1 MANHFTGEKN
11 MSSPLG
17 NTNFFKLMSSLD
29 AENINPLR
37 GDAIALQPNS
47 LMQVIQAQSSS
58 LARLGVDLNE
68 FQKLCGSSLR
78 ELNTTW
84 KQFISTQAS
93 IVLTSDMNKLVH
105 LAEGAFDRKGVRTAE
120 INSVINFIL
129 SYYDTVH
136 RRSISK
142 KEAIEGV
149 LMRGL
154 IKKSS
159 FYQKIARADKL
170 NDGTL
175 TWDAASS
182 ESDDIWRH
190 FILQTCRFLK
200 HAVIEV
206 DDLLDEDQEIT
217 DRLQAIINA
226 DEKEQFNQGKGRR
239 SGWFLPLTLFAVGLG
254 GLTLIPTPEQ
264 NTHYTQKQ
272 GVQNTSHTLTA
283 NIHQIQQ
290 APVDVNGPTAPVNFP
305 NK

>member
-1 MANHFTGEKN
+1 

-37 GDAIALQPNS
+37 GDGSISLQPNS
-47 LMQVIQAQSSS
+47 LMQVIQTQAGVFG
-58 LARLGVDLNE
+58 RLGVDLTE

-78 ELNTTW
+78 ELHATW
-84 KQFISTQAS
+84 KQFIATQAS
-93 IVLTSDMNKLVH
+93 IVLTSDMNKLVKI
-105 LAEGAFDRKGVRTAE
+105 AEGAFDRKGIRTAE
-120 INSVINFIL
+120 INSIVNFIL
-129 SYYDTVH
+129 SYYDSVH
-136 RRSISK
+136 HRSISK

-159 FYQKIARADKL
+159 FYQKIARADKHF
-170 NDGTL
+170 DGVL
-175 TWDAASS
+175 HWDEASS

-190 FILQTCRFLK
+190 FVLQTCRFLK
-200 HAVIEV
+200 HAVVEV

-239 SGWFLPLTLFAVGLG
+239 SGWFLPVTLFVLGLG
-254 GLTLIPTPEQ
+254 GLTLIPAPS
-264 NTHYTQKQ
+264 
-272 GVQNTSHTLTA
+272 VQNKLTKEDHFNQTETTVTA
-283 NIHQIQQ
+283 NLLQIQQ
-290 APVDVNGPTAPVNFP
+290 APVEFNGSLPVSFP
-305 NK
+305 NP